1 MSQTLAA
8 WVNSDVRK
16 VRNKPTQWL
25 SQYYFFRDPA
35 RGTFIDS
42 SKFFSPADGII
53 IYQSI
58 VEPDEAIVE
67 IKGKPYSLKD
77 AMRDPDYD
85 ARSLVVGIFMTFFDV
100 HVNRMPT
107 SGRISYEELESIDSH
122 NRPMLNIETGL
133 IDELRLN
140 LDEADYLHSNQ
151 RMINEIY
158 CPALDLDYYVLQI
171 ADYDVDCITPFRL
184 AQNTPRTQGQRFSAI
199 RYGSQVDLIVP
210 LDERYEFEPAQKVGR
225 HVEAGIDPLV
235 IVKPAKAN
243 QDA

>member
-1 MSQTLAA
+1 MSQTLAS
-8 WVNSDVRK
+8 WVNTDVRK
-16 VRNKPTQWL
+16 VKDKPTQWL

-42 SKFFSPADGII
+42 TRFFAPADGII

-58 VEPDEAIVE
+58 VEPGESIVE
-67 IKGKPYSLKD
+67 IKGKPYSLQD

-85 ARSLVVGIFMTFFDV
+85 VPSLVIGTFMTFFDV

-107 SGRISYEELESIDSH
+107 SGRISYEELEPVESY
-122 NRPMLNIETGL
+122 NKPMLNIENGL
-133 IDELRLN
+133 IQDLRLDI
-140 LDEADYLHSNQ
+140 DEADYLHNNQ
-151 RMINEIY
+151 RMVNEVY
-158 CPALDLDYYVLQI
+158 CPALDIDYYILQI

-184 AQNTPRTQGQRFSAI
+184 AQNAPRTQGSRFSAI
-199 RYGSQVDLIVP
+199 RYGSQVDLIIP
-210 LDERYEFEPAQKVGR
+210 LDERYEFEPVQKVGR

-235 IVKPAKAN
+235 VVKSKAN